1 MRSDT
6 RIRSIMKYP
15 KSILPW
21 KNYKTKI
28 MRHHTIPFFS
38 LLILSFCFGIIPIA
52 AQDPMIQSKNSNAE
66 GASELSFTA
75 SSASSNELD
84 RATSYGS
91 SLVDFNQDGSDDI
104 CITNYSGNDY
114 AYISAGDNFRTI
126 ANDITGKSYPSSGLT
141 WGDFDNDADPDLFI
155 STQGLDNHFFLNSG
169 NGSFVEVFEGPHVNE
184 KLVSSHASW
193 VDYNNDGWLDLFL
206 ANTQSYTA
214 QGGAPNSLF
223 LNNEGKS
230 FTKITEGEIVSDK
243 QNSMCGN
250 WADID
255 NDGDQDL
262 LSLNMGN
269 DNYLYINN
277 GDGTFNKSS
286 DPVITN
292 NELFSI
298 SCSWVDYNNDGYLD
312 AYIGNGGFRVDS
324 NYLFMNNGDA
334 TFTQITEGD
343 IVNMKLD
350 TWNSLW
356 GDLDNDGDQDMIE
369 IPIRTNCILHLNN
382 GDGSFSSS
390 ELDPAYTEMCGGAI
404 ADLDNDGDL
413 DFLLNSAS
421 SQKENIIFTNNG
433 NANNWFQV
441 NYKGITGSGIGARV
455 KIKARINGES
465 VWQIRE
471 IAGNNA
477 FRSQN
482 SFDMHFGL
490 GDATTIDSLVFF
502 LPSKN
507 FKIVKTELN
516 VNQFY
521 TIEEPLPERYLLARF
536 DADTMVGIE
545 SLTVNFSD
553 YSIADPNNPIT
564 SWKWDFDND
573 GIIDSEEQ
581 NPSFQFATEKD
592 TMYTVKLIVSN
603 GTDEMACSI
612 QGYIIVYESDFTN
625 IALNSVVYASSNE
638 NESTLPESAVD
649 GISTTRWSS
658 MHTDPQWIMIDL
670 EDTVSIGGV
679 QLDWEAAFAK
689 EFKIYI
695 STDSINWIE
704 MYSTTEGPGA
714 IQKISFDPIETRFV
728 RMHGTLRSTP
738 YGYSLYEFGVFDRLP
753 FGTFTE
759 PGETVL
765 LPSN

>member
-1 MRSDT
+1 
-6 RIRSIMKYP
+6 
-15 KSILPW
+15 
-21 KNYKTKI
+21 
-28 MRHHTIPFFS
+28 
-38 LLILSFCFGIIPIA
+38 
-52 AQDPMIQSKNSNAE
+52 
-66 GASELSFTA
+66 
-75 SSASSNELD
+75 
-84 RATSYGS
+84 
-91 SLVDFNQDGSDDI
+91 
-104 CITNYSGNDY
+104 
-114 AYISAGDNFRTI
+114 
-126 ANDITGKSYPSSGLT
+126 
-141 WGDFDNDADPDLFI
+141 
-155 STQGLDNHFFLNSG
+155 
-169 NGSFVEVFEGPHVNE
+169 
-184 KLVSSHASW
+184 
-193 VDYNNDGWLDLFL
+193 
-206 ANTQSYTA
+206 
-214 QGGAPNSLF
+214 
-223 LNNEGKS
+223 
-230 FTKITEGEIVSDK
+230 
-243 QNSMCGN
+243 MCGN

-455 KIKARINGES
+455 KIKARINGKA

-482 SFDMHFGL
+482 SLDVHFGL
-490 GDATTIDSLVFF
+490 GDATTIDSLVFY

-507 FKIVKTELN
+507 FGIVKTNLD

-521 TIEEPLPERYLLARF
+521 TIEEPLPERYLLAQF
-536 DADTMVGIE
+536 DADTLEGVR
-545 SLTVNFSD
+545 SLKVKFTDNSM
-553 YSIADPNNPIT
+553 ADPNNPII

-573 GIIDSEEQ
+573 GIIDSEER
-581 NPSFQFATEKD
+581 NPTYHYTSEQDNK
-592 TMYTVKLIVSN
+592 YTVRLIISN
-603 GTDEMACSI
+603 GTDEMLFSI
-612 QGYIIVYESDFTN
+612 QEYITVYASEFNN
-625 IALNSVVYASSNE
+625 IALNASVYSSSNE
-638 NESTLPESAVD
+638 NESTLPELAID
-649 GISTTRWSS
+649 GISTSRWSS
-658 MHTDPQWIMIDL
+658 MHTDPQWIMLDL

-679 QLDWEAAFAK
+679 LLDWEAASAK
-689 EFKIYI
+689 EFNIYI
-695 STDSINWIE
+695 STDSIKWTE
-704 MYSTTEGPGA
+704 MYFTTKGPGGT
-714 IQKISFDPIETRFV
+714 QKISFDSVEARFIM
-728 RMHGTLRSTP
+728 MHGIKRSTP

-753 FGTFTE
+753 FGGFTE
-759 PGETVL
+759 PGEVKKL
-765 LPSN
+765 EEMIL